1 MEYKLLLASD
11 GSDNAVRAAEFTVKL
26 LAVAPSIKVT
36 VLAVN
41 DILEKIKYYSPLRSP
56 VVLEEVEIFFKEKTR
71 EALETTMEVFEKQ
84 GIKVDGVTKVGNP
97 ARVIVDYAREEG
109 VSHIVIGSRGLGSLK
124 GIVLGSVSSK
134 VIQLAG
140 CPVTVVK

>member
-11 GSDNAVRAAEFTVKL
+11 GSDNAVRAAEFTVEL
-26 LAVAPSIKVT
+26 LAVAPAIKVI

-41 DILEKIKYYSPLRSP
+41 DILEKMKYYSPLRSP

-71 EALETTMEVFEKQ
+71 EALETTMEVFKKQ

>member
-1 MEYKLLLASD
+1 MQYKLLLASD
-11 GSDNAVRAAEFTVKL
+11 GSDNAVRAAEFVVEL
-26 LAVAPSIKVT
+26 LAAAPAIKVT

-41 DILEKIKYYSPLRSP
+41 DIIEKMKYYSPLRSP

-97 ARVIVDYAREEG
+97 ARVIVDYARDED
-109 VSHIVIGSRGLGSLK
+109 VNHIVIGSRGLGSLK

>member
-11 GSDNAVRAAEFTVKL
+11 GSDNAVRAAEFTVEL
-26 LAVAPSIKVT
+26 LAAAPDIKVT

-41 DILEKIKYYSPLRSP
+41 DIIEKMKYYSPLRSP
-56 VVLEEVEIFFKEKTR
+56 VVLEEVEIFFREKTD
-71 EALETTMEVFEKQ
+71 EALETTMEVFKKH
-84 GIKVDGVTKVGNP
+84 GVKVNGVAKLGNP
-97 ARVIVDYAREEG
+97 ARVIVDYARDEG
-109 VSHIVIGSRGLGSLK
+109 VNHIVIGSRGLGSLK

-134 VIQLAG
+134 VIQLAS